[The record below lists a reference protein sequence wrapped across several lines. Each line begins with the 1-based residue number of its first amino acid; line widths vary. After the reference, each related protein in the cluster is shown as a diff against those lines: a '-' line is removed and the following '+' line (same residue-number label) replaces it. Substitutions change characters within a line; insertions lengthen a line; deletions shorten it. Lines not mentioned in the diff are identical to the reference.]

1 MTLNPFDLTEAVG
14 RVTSSDIYSLVD
26 SPSVAA
32 SLKDGYAVVASDI
45 SHASILEPV
54 ILKLAVTCGRLNG
67 KCSCNR
73 RPRSKGNDKAL
84 R

>member
-1 MTLNPFDLTEAVG
+1 
-14 RVTSSDIYSLVD
+14 
-26 SPSVAA
+26 
-32 SLKDGYAVVASDI
+32 VASDI